1 MAVDYST
8 YFKDAHD
15 PKYGQP
21 HLVPIIPCNENTFRE
36 YGRLVY
42 DFDAEEVWITT
53 WPQTGW
59 RPICEGTGNQ
69 GGVATG
75 DFKYKWVGD
84 QLTGVNTAV
93 GREYITG
100 IITLKTQML

>member
-15 PKYGQP
+15 PKYDEP
-21 HLVPIIPCNENTFRE
+21 HLVPLISCNESTFRE
-36 YGRLVY
+36 YGRLVH

-69 GGVATG
+69 GGVAVG

-100 IITLKTQML
+100 INIITLKT